1 MDFFMDFLMMEA
13 IFFFLSKL
21 LPPLVYPLGLASVL
35 MLLALV
41 LLWKRPAVA
50 SLAVL
55 LGFVALMAGG
65 NGWLCSSLVR
75 SLERQHLPVG
85 ELPQAGAIV
94 VLGGATRSPNPP
106 RPWVEVNEAGDR
118 PIYGAR
124 LFLQDK
130 APFLILSGGRLSWTG
145 EIGSEAEDMAQ
156 LVQALGVPESAL
168 LLDHTSLNTREN
180 AENVQVILEEQG
192 IEDIL
197 LVTSAIHMPR
207 SLRVF
212 QKLGITA
219 IAAPTDFLIADS
231 VTGGDAQSWQAI
243 LLNLIPDAE
252 RLALTTRA
260 LKEYLGLWVYQLRGW
275 A

>member
-1 MDFFMDFLMMEA
+1 MDVFILAAM
-13 IFFFLSKL
+13 FFFLSKL
-21 LPPLVYPLGLASVL
+21 LPSLVYPLGLACIL
-35 MLLALV
+35 MLLALL

-50 SLAVL
+50 SLALL
-55 LGFVALMAGG
+55 LGVVALMAGG

-118 PIYGAR
+118 PIYAAR

-130 APFLILSGGRLSWTG
+130 APVIILSGGRISWTG

-168 LLDHTSLNTREN
+168 LLEHTSLNTRQN
-180 AENVQVILEEQG
+180 AENVQVILQEQG
-192 IEDIL
+192 IEEIL

-212 QKLGITA
+212 QKLGMTA

-231 VTGGDAQSWQAI
+231 VRGDDGESWQAI
-243 LLNLIPDAE
+243 VLNLIPDAE